1 MSSVSRREFLG
12 SAGAGLAGATLALP
26 VFAQSPAY
34 PNKPILLKV
43 AFPAGGPADAS
54 LRAAGVVLQ
63 RELAQPLIADNMT
76 GANGS
81 IATMAVAKAQADGYT
96 LLGTTG
102 IDFMVAPFMVASA
115 KYVPTDFRLLGITG
129 MSDFALVSSP
139 SHSFR
144 NVDELIEYAK
154 KPGSKELSI
163 AHWGTGSA
171 PHIVAADFQERV
183 GVKFLEVPYKGAAPA
198 MADLAGSQIDLTFVP
213 LGGGPATGMIKT
225 GKMKAIGVA
234 SAKRV
239 AALPNVPAFA
249 ESRTLKDFQY
259 ALWAG
264 VLAPPKTPDAVVAR
278 MNHAMN
284 NWLKSAENQE
294 RIAANISRQLDPM
307 TPEQAAEF
315 LRGEYEKFNRV
326 ARSLKLQPR

>member
-1 MSSVSRREFLG
+1 
-12 SAGAGLAGATLALP
+12 
-26 VFAQSPAY
+26 
-34 PNKPILLKV
+34 
-43 AFPAGGPADAS
+43 
-54 LRAAGVVLQ
+54 
-63 RELAQPLIADNMT
+63 
-76 GANGS
+76 
-81 IATMAVAKAQADGYT
+81 
-96 LLGTTG
+96 
-102 IDFMVAPFMVASA
+102 
-115 KYVPTDFRLLGITG
+115 
-129 MSDFALVSSP
+129 
-139 SHSFR
+139 
-144 NVDELIEYAK
+144 
-154 KPGSKELSI
+154 
-163 AHWGTGSA
+163 
-171 PHIVAADFQERV
+171 
-183 GVKFLEVPYKGAAPA
+183 
-198 MADLAGSQIDLTFVP
+198 
-213 LGGGPATGMIKT
+213 
-225 GKMKAIGVA
+225 
-234 SAKRV
+234 V